1 MTPVGAEHLSDHD
14 KTDPMIGA
22 DTAPSPGHG
31 PGSGIV
37 SWICSTGLK
46 LSGWT
51 VRGEWPVLD
60 KAVAIVA
67 PHTSNWDG
75 PILLAAAGYFRVKPK
90 WLGKA
95 SLGTGPFAGLLKW
108 LGCIPIDRSAG
119 QDVVR
124 TVRDVFLAHD
134 RIVLGLAPEGT
145 RKLTPAWRSGFYHI
159 ACAAGVPII
168 IGVIDYRTRT
178 VSLPAVFHPTGDYAA
193 DLMRIQSY
201 YRDAVG
207 RNPDQTQ
214 CGTGAFPPA
223 PDDI

>member
-1 MTPVGAEHLSDHD
+1 LT
-14 KTDPMIGA
+14 
-22 DTAPSPGHG
+22 
-31 PGSGIV
+31 
-37 SWICSTGLK
+37 

-51 VRGEWPVLD
+51 VRGEWPELD

-75 PILLAAAGYFRVKPK
+75 PILLAAAGYLRVKPK

-95 SLGTGPFAGLLKW
+95 SLANGPFGGLLRW

-119 QDVVR
+119 GDVVR
-124 TVRDVFLAHD
+124 TVSEAFAAHD
-134 RIVLGLAPEGT
+134 RMILGLAPEGT
-145 RKLTPAWRSGFYHI
+145 RSLTPEWKSGFYRM

-168 IGVIDYRTRT
+168 LGVIDYRTRT
-178 VSLPAVFHPTGDYAA
+178 VSLAAVIHPTGDYAV
-193 DLMRIQSY
+193 DLVRIQSH

-207 RNPDQTQ
+207 KNPDQTQ

-223 PDDI
+223 PDDS